1 MKKGGVSMFD
11 LIPSRRR
18 KVEVPDVFEE
28 MEDMFKRMWSGSMLH
43 DMLLES
49 EKNWA
54 PRLDVSE
61 TDKEIE
67 VIADLPGLEKKDID
81 ISLDNGVL
89 VIKGEKKEEYK
100 ETDKHVHRMERR
112 YGSFYRA
119 LRLPTEVKSDKIEA
133 SFKNG
138 VLKITLP
145 KSEEAKKK
153 IARIEVK

>member
-1 MKKGGVSMFD
+1 MFD
-11 LIPSRRR
+11 LIPTRNR
-18 KVEVPDVFEE
+18 KGDVPNVFEE
-28 MEDMFKRMWSGSMLH
+28 MEDMFERMWKGSMFRDLMTETNR
-43 DMLLES
+43 DWS
-49 EKNWA
+49 

-61 TDKEIE
+61 TDTAIE
-67 VIADLPGLEKKDID
+67 VIADLPGMEKKDID

-89 VIKGEKKEEYK
+89 VIKGERKEEHK

-138 VLKITLP
+138 ELKITLP
-145 KSEEAKKK
+145 KSEEAKKN
-153 IARIEVK
+153 ITRIEVH

>member
-1 MKKGGVSMFD
+1 MFD
-11 LIPSRRR
+11 LIPSRGR
-18 KVEVPDVFEE
+18 KVEVPDVFGE
-28 MEDMFKRMWSGSMLH
+28 MEDMFQRMWKGSMLH
-43 DMLLES
+43 DLMLES
-49 EKNWA
+49 ERNWA

-61 TDKEIE
+61 TDTAIE

-81 ISLDNGVL
+81 ISLENSVL
-89 VIKGEKKEEYK
+89 VIKGERKEEHK

-138 VLKITLP
+138 ELKITLP
-145 KSEEAKKK
+145 KSEEAKKN
-153 IARIEVK
+153 ITRIEVH